1 MAAKDIIDEFREDEQ
16 LNDDDVVA
24 QIMNIVNRFYQ
35 QATITDVKGTCPYGH
50 SKGDTFKI
58 TSMNSDGLCGAMYQA
73 VHSQIVTLH
82 HGGNLQWG
90 NDPETHNGVCPEGVV
105 HIEVKRVAKKDRDFF
120 KTPAKTIDMTRK
132 NFPGLDKYRIYLE
145 VISIANNCVWGHKE
159 GDRFKLD
166 AFNIGTCCGF
176 MYRGIYHY
184 INLLLSG
191 GGLAWEGDKNII
203 HGCCPDPFN
212 QLTYRLI
219 REER

>member
-1 MAAKDIIDEFREDEQ
+1 MADKDLIEEFREDEQ
-16 LNDDDVVA
+16 MNDEDVVA
-24 QIMNIVNRFYQ
+24 QIMSIVNRFYQ
-35 QATITDVKGTCPYGH
+35 QATITDVTGTCPYGH
-50 SKGDTFKI
+50 CKGDSFKL
-58 TSMNSDGLCGAMYQA
+58 TSMNSDSLCGAMYQA

-90 NDPETHNGVCPEGVV
+90 KDPETYNGVCPEGVV
-105 HIEVKRVAKKDRDFF
+105 HLEVKRVAKKDRDFF
-120 KTPAKTIDMTRK
+120 KTPSKYVDMTK
-132 NFPGLDKYRIYLE
+132 KDFPGLDKYRIYLE

-159 GDRFKLD
+159 GDRFELD
-166 AFNIGTCCGF
+166 AFNIGKCCGF

-184 INLLLSG
+184 INILLSG
-191 GGLAWEGDKNII
+191 GGMAWEGDKNII